1 MTAEQREWALLRTS
15 DIFRDLELGR
25 IDLIDAVQMVLAC
38 ISINMIS
45 RAEARYIIKKLAK
58 FKVK

>member
-1 MTAEQREWALLRTS
+1 MTTAQKEWALLRTS
-15 DIFRDLELGR
+15 DLFRDLELGR
-25 IDLIDAVQMVLAC
+25 IDLIDAVQIVLAR
-38 ISINMIS
+38 INTGTLS